1 MNLSGS
7 EPSKAYNDWTHRGSE
22 KMKKVFLAG
31 IASMALLAGCQ
42 SPPPVEEEPVVI
54 NPTAQKVIY
63 SGMLPCA
70 DCSGIRT
77 TLTLYR
83 DQFDAPTRFMLREE
97 YLQGSTVGLTAV
109 ERGDWT
115 QDSLVKNDRQMDL
128 YTINPE
134 TPDARRMYLRDAVNA
149 VEQLDKNGE
158 VIESNLNYRL
168 LRK

>member
-1 MNLSGS
+1 
-7 EPSKAYNDWTHRGSE
+7 
-22 KMKKVFLAG
+22 MKK
-31 IASMALLAGCQ
+31 ILLAGLTSVALLTGCQ
-42 SPPPVEEEPVVI
+42 SQQPVEEEPVVI
-54 NPTAQKVIY
+54 NPTAQKVVY

-83 DQFDAPTRFMLREE
+83 DQFDTPTRFQLREE
-97 YLQGSTVGLTAV
+97 YLQGSKVGLTAV
-109 ERGDWT
+109 ERGDWR
-115 QDSLVKNDRQMDL
+115 QDSRIQSERQMDL

-134 TPDARRMYLRDAVNA
+134 TPDAKRQYLRDAVNA
-149 VEQLDKNGE
+149 VEQLDENGE

>member
-1 MNLSGS
+1 
-7 EPSKAYNDWTHRGSE
+7 
-22 KMKKVFLAG
+22 MKKIMFAG
-31 IASMALLAGCQ
+31 ITTVALLAGCQ
-42 SPPPVEEEPVVI
+42 SQQAANEEPVVI
-54 NPTAQKVIY
+54 NPTAQKVVY

-83 DQFDAPTRFMLREE
+83 DQFDAPTRFQLREE
-97 YLQGSTVGLTAV
+97 YLQGSKVGLTTV
-109 ERGDWT
+109 ERGDWS
-115 QDSLVKNDRQMDL
+115 QDTRVQDERQMEL

-134 TPDARRMYLRDAVNA
+134 TPDATRQYLRDAVNA

-158 VIESNLNYRL
+158 LIKSNLNYRL

>member
-1 MNLSGS
+1 
-7 EPSKAYNDWTHRGSE
+7 
-22 KMKKVFLAG
+22 MKKALMAG
-31 IASMALLAGCQ
+31 VASLTLLAGCQ
-42 SPPPVEEEPVVI
+42 SPQPVEEEPVVI
-54 NPTAQKVIY
+54 NPTAQKIIY

-109 ERGDWT
+109 ERGDWA
-115 QDSLVKNDRQMDL
+115 QDTRIQNDRQMEL

-134 TPDARRMYLRDAVNA
+134 TSEAKRLYLRDAVNA
-149 VEQLDKNGE
+149 VEQLDQNGN